1 MQISKI
7 LVRVDGSEY
16 SYKAFEYAVNM
27 IQNHKQQLLIV
38 HIIENLGN
46 IGYSN
51 FNQLKQ
57 DSQTILQKYRTN
69 AERKGLKSSIK
80 IIKDQ
85 GNSPAE
91 KILDMAETEKVDIII
106 VGKGRKPLEQFL
118 LGSNSYKGCTLFKM
132 YFNNSKIKIIRTTSF
147 SIKDTNT

>member
-7 LVRVDGSEY
+7 LVGVDGSEY
-16 SYKAFEYAVNM
+16 SDKAFDYAVSM

-38 HIIENLGN
+38 HIIENFGN

-51 FNQLKQ
+51 FNQLKL

-80 IIKDQ
+80 IIEDQ

-91 KILDMAETEKVDIII
+91 KILDIAETEKVDIII
-106 VGKGRKPLEQFL
+106 VGTKGRKPLVQFL
-118 LGSNSYKGCTLFKM
+118 LGSTSYKVAHYSKCTV
-132 YFNNSKIKIIRTTSF
+132 IIV
-147 SIKDTNT
+147 K

>member
-7 LVRVDGSEY
+7 LVGVDGSEY
-16 SYKAFEYAVNM
+16 SDKAFEYAVSM

-57 DSQTILQKYRTN
+57 DSQIILQKYRTN

-80 IIKDQ
+80 IIENQ

-91 KILDMAETEKVDIII
+91 KILDIAETEKVDIII
-106 VGKGRKPLEQFL
+106 VGTKGRKPLEQFL
-118 LGSNSYKGCTLFKM
+118 LGSTSYKVVHYSKCTV
-132 YFNNSKIKIIRTTSF
+132 IIV
-147 SIKDTNT
+147 K

>member
-1 MQISKI
+1 LQISKI
-7 LVRVDGSEY
+7 LVGVDGSEY
-16 SYKAFEYAVNM
+16 SDKAFDYAVSL

-38 HIIENLGN
+38 HIIENFGN

-80 IIKDQ
+80 IIEDQ

-91 KILDMAETEKVDIII
+91 KILDIAETEKADIII
-106 VGKGRKPLEQFL
+106 VGTKGRKPLEQFL
-118 LGSNSYKGCTLFKM
+118 LGSTSYKVVHYSKCTV
-132 YFNNSKIKIIRTTSF
+132 IIV
-147 SIKDTNT
+147 K

>member
-7 LVRVDGSEY
+7 LVGVYGSEY
-16 SYKAFEYAVNM
+16 SDKAFEYAVSM

-57 DSQTILQKYRTN
+57 DSQTILQKYRTE

-80 IIKDQ
+80 IIEDQ

-91 KILDMAETEKVDIII
+91 KILDIAETEKVDIII
-106 VGKGRKPLEQFL
+106 VGTKGRKPLEQFL
-118 LGSNSYKGCTLFKM
+118 LGSTSYKVVHYSKCTV
-132 YFNNSKIKIIRTTSF
+132 IIV
-147 SIKDTNT
+147 K

>member
-7 LVRVDGSEY
+7 LVGVDGSEY
-16 SYKAFEYAVNM
+16 SDKAFEYAVSM

-57 DSQTILQKYRTN
+57 DSQIILQKYRTN

-80 IIKDQ
+80 IIEDQ

-91 KILDMAETEKVDIII
+91 KILDIAETEKVDIII
-106 VGKGRKPLEQFL
+106 VGTKGRKPLEQFL
-118 LGSNSYKGCTLFKM
+118 LGSTSYKVVHYSKCTV
-132 YFNNSKIKIIRTTSF
+132 IIV
-147 SIKDTNT
+147 K

>member
-1 MQISKI
+1 LQISKI
-7 LVRVDGSEY
+7 LVGVDGSEY
-16 SYKAFEYAVNM
+16 SDKAFEYAVSM

-38 HIIENLGN
+38 HIIEDLGN

-57 DSQTILQKYRTN
+57 DSQTILQKYRTM

-80 IIKDQ
+80 IIEDQ

-91 KILDMAETEKVDIII
+91 KILDIAETEKVDIII
-106 VGKGRKPLEQFL
+106 VGTKGRKPLEQFL
-118 LGSNSYKGCTLFKM
+118 LGSTSYKVVHYSKCTV
-132 YFNNSKIKIIRTTSF
+132 IIV
-147 SIKDTNT
+147 K

>member
-7 LVRVDGSEY
+7 LVGVDGSEY
-16 SYKAFEYAVNM
+16 SDKAFEYAVSM

-69 AERKGLKSSIK
+69 AERNGLKSSIK
-80 IIKDQ
+80 IIEDQ

-91 KILDMAETEKVDIII
+91 KILDIAETEKVDIII
-106 VGKGRKPLEQFL
+106 VGTKGRKPLEQFL
-118 LGSNSYKGCTLFKM
+118 LGSTSYKVVHYSKCTV
-132 YFNNSKIKIIRTTSF
+132 IIV
-147 SIKDTNT
+147 K

>member
-7 LVRVDGSEY
+7 LVGVDGSEY
-16 SYKAFEYAVNM
+16 SDKAFEYAVSM

-80 IIKDQ
+80 IIEDQ

-91 KILDMAETEKVDIII
+91 KILDIAETEKVDIII
-106 VGKGRKPLEQFL
+106 VGTKGRKPLEQFL
-118 LGSNSYKGCTLFKM
+118 LGSTSYKVVHYSKCTV
-132 YFNNSKIKIIRTTSF
+132 IIV
-147 SIKDTNT
+147 K

>member
-7 LVRVDGSEY
+7 LVGVDGSEY
-16 SYKAFEYAVNM
+16 SDKAFDYAVSL

-38 HIIENLGN
+38 HIIENFGN

-80 IIKDQ
+80 IIEDQ

-91 KILDMAETEKVDIII
+91 KILDIAETEKADIII
-106 VGKGRKPLEQFL
+106 VGTKGRKPLEQFL
-118 LGSNSYKGCTLFKM
+118 LGSTSYKVAHYSKCTV
-132 YFNNSKIKIIRTTSF
+132 IIV
-147 SIKDTNT
+147 K